1 MTPQESKVLIHAT
14 VKTCHFLGL
23 NKNNWR
29 EFKLAYDMTML
40 NRLGK

>member
-1 MTPQESKVLIHAT
+1 MTPQESKVYIHAT
-14 VKTCHFLGL
+14 VKTCYELGL
-23 NKNNWR
+23 NKNVWR